1 MLDRKEPQNQMEHDG
16 GPEPL
21 NFSNHHRTGALDQ
34 RDKAGDGCQAGLV
47 ADTRIMLV
55 APN

>member
-1 MLDRKEPQNQMEHDG
+1 MEHDG